1 MAGFITYWPKEY
13 IKNLKKAWEAGGA
26 YRGAFDYLMRET
38 GQIHRQGL
46 ADSGCLSRKKLSLL
60 TVCQNT

>member
-38 GQIHRQGL
+38 GQIHNALVPDGYAL
-46 ADSGCLSRKKLSLL
+46 EHEF
-60 TVCQNT
+60 